1 MDIEIIES
9 CHLDAP
15 RMFYGCRAVVDG
27 VSHSAD
33 IGAWTFY
40 ISELNAKILHSF
52 HGRCH
57 CIHRS
62 APDRDRVEKGSAVIR
77 DDRYSLTDW
86 RAIYGKT
93 AARRTAENY
102 ITALRLQDRGLGPK
116 VTGCIAVRD
125 FTAFYCPEPS
135 RTYGL
140 LVGDLGGY
148 RRKPR
153 TTLAQLESAGLA
165 PDRSLSCLRQQI
177 RGYVSD
183 LNSVV
188 GVIPVDAE
196 EDVRRVQHRLER
208 WNPEGH
214 CGRRTRD

>member
-9 CHLDAP
+9 CRLDAP
-15 RMFYGCRAVVDG
+15 RMFYGSRAVVDG
-27 VSHSAD
+27 VSRSAD

-40 ISELNAKILHSF
+40 TSELNAKILHSF

-62 APDRDRVEKGSAVIR
+62 ALDRDRVEKGNAVIR

-86 RAIYGKT
+86 RAFYGKT
-93 AARRTAENY
+93 ADRRTAENY
-102 ITALRLQDRGLGPK
+102 IAALRLHDCGLGPK

-135 RTYGL
+135 WAYGL
-140 LVGDLGGY
+140 L
-148 RRKPR
+148 
-153 TTLAQLESAGLA
+153 
-165 PDRSLSCLRQQI
+165 SLSCLRQQI

-188 GVIPVDAE
+188 GVMPVDAE
-196 EDVRRVQHRLER
+196 EDVRRVQRRLER
-208 WNPEGH
+208 SIPGDIATGAPATE
-214 CGRRTRD
+214 CRRPAGPDKSTARSVGA